1 MSREVISGDVT
12 YLTRRPALP
21 REHITMNLVKK
32 SIFVEAIYEQLD
44 YSFDDVVVGPLYGQ
58 HSPNTSTDHAGE
70 LPEAPATLSL

>member
-21 REHITMNLVKK
+21 GTHITMNLVNK
-32 SIFVEAIYEQLD
+32 SIFVELVYEQLD
-44 YSFDDVVVGPLYGQ
+44 YSFDDVVVEPLDGQ

-70 LPEAPATLSL
+70 LPKTLSTLSL